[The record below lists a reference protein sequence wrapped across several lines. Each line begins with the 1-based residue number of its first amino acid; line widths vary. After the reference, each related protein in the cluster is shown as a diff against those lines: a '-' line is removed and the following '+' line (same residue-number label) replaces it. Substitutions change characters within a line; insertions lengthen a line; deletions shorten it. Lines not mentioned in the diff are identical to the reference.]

1 MTNTTTQSELK
12 PKAVDLELRGAE
24 ESHLDLANATI
35 AGIAETLPS
44 GSASAEPS
52 NNPKP
57 EKQTA
62 AKLDLSNKEDLLQCV
77 DDALE
82 TLEADLKNGK
92 SEGLKQYLQF
102 FAKFHPYSFRN
113 IVLIFKQKPEATMIA
128 GYRRWQDKGRQ
139 VRKGEKGLRILA
151 PMTRKKKDE
160 DGPQELDKD
169 DKAKRIVMGFRGA
182 SVFDISQTDGD
193 DLPVLHNY
201 AGDPAENLDRLKTFV
216 ADSKIDLVMECV
228 EGGAL
233 GVSEEGRIRVR
244 PDLDPATTFAVLAH
258 EVAHELLHK
267 GERRTETTKTIRET
281 EAEAVAYAVC
291 SAVGLEPHKTSS
303 DYIQLHQG
311 DAEKLN
317 NSLDV
322 IRKAASEILG
332 ALELKKPEQKK

>member
-1 MTNTTTQSELK
+1 MTNTTTQSELN
-12 PKAVDLELRGAE
+12 PKAVDLELRGTE
-24 ESHLDLANATI
+24 ESGLDLANAMI
-35 AGIAETLPS
+35 SGRAQAIPS
-44 GSASAEPS
+44 GSASAEPCERPTTENS
-52 NNPKP
+52 T
-57 EKQTA
+57 TA
-62 AKLDLSNKEDLLQCV
+62 KYDLSNKEDLLQCV

-82 TLEADLKNGK
+82 TLEADLKNGH
-92 SEGLKQYLQF
+92 SEGLKDYLKF
-102 FAKFHPYSFRN
+102 FSKFHSYSFRN
-113 IVLIFKQKPEATMIA
+113 ILLIYMQNPEATMIA
-128 GYRRWQDKGRQ
+128 GYRKWQDMDRQ

-160 DGPQELDKD
+160 DGPQELDSD
-169 DKAKRIVMGFRGA
+169 QKAKRVVMGFRGA
-182 SVFDISQTDGD
+182 SVFDVSQTDGEE
-193 DLPVLHNY
+193 LPVLHNY
-201 AGDPAENLDRLKTFV
+201 SGDPADNLDRLKRFV
-216 ADSKIDLVMECV
+216 ADSKIELVMECV

-233 GVSEEGRIRVR
+233 GVSEEGKIRVR

-267 GERRTETTKTIRET
+267 GERRADTTKAIRET

-317 NSLDV
+317 SSLDF

-332 ALELKKPEQKK
+332 ALELKKPEKKK